1 MTLQDK
7 LKDDL
12 RSAMK
17 ARDEVRKDAIRVI
30 MGEMARSENKQLPDE
45 EIIKI
50 LKKLIKSEK
59 EMLEKSGQG
68 ETSPFIAIIEAYL
81 PKMATPDEIERWI
94 AANIDFSAY
103 KNKMQAMGSIMAHFG
118 ASADGNTVK
127 QVLHKFS
134 ATK

>member
-12 RSAMK
+12 KSAMK
-17 ARDEVRKDAIRVI
+17 ARDETKKDTLRVV
-30 MGEMARSENKQLPDE
+30 MGEMARSDKKQFADD

-68 ETSPFIAIIEAYL
+68 ETSAFIDIIEAYL
-81 PKMATPDEIERWI
+81 PKMATEDEIRQWI
-94 AANIDFSAY
+94 ATHVDFSAY

-118 ASADGNTVK
+118 AAADGNTVK
-127 QVLHKFS
+127 KVLQNYMD
-134 ATK
+134 

>member
-7 LKDDL
+7 LKNDL

-17 ARDEVRKDAIRVI
+17 ARDGAKKDALRVV
-30 MGEMARSENKQLPDE
+30 MGEMARLDKKQFPDD

-68 ETSPFIAIIEAYL
+68 QTSPFIEIIETYL
-81 PKMATPDEIERWI
+81 PQMATKDEIRQWI
-94 AANIDFSAY
+94 SANIDFSAY
-103 KNKMQAMGSIMAHFG
+103 KNKMQAMGPTMAHFG
-118 ASADGNTVK
+118 SSADGNIVK
-127 QVLHKFS
+127 QVLQDFS
-134 ATK
+134 S

>member
-12 RSAMK
+12 KSAMK
-17 ARDEVRKDAIRVI
+17 ARDESQKDAIRVV
-30 MGEMARSENKQLPDE
+30 MGEMARSDKKQLPDD

-50 LKKLIKSEK
+50 IKKLIKSEK

-68 ETSPFIAIIEAYL
+68 ATSPFIAIIEAYL
-81 PKMATPDEIERWI
+81 PKMATEGEIGQWI

-103 KNKMQAMGSIMAHFG
+103 KNKMQAMGTIMAHFG
-118 ASADGNTVK
+118 SSADGNIVK
-127 QVLHKFS
+127 QVLQNFS
-134 ATK
+134 V

>member
-7 LKDDL
+7 LKNDL
-12 RSAMK
+12 KSAIK
-17 ARDEVRKDAIRVI
+17 ARDDAKKDAIRVV
-30 MGEMARSENKQLPDE
+30 MGEMARADKKQLQDD

-68 ETSPFIAIIEAYL
+68 ATSAFESIIEAYL
-81 PKMATPDEIERWI
+81 PKMATEEEIEQWI
-94 AANIDFSAY
+94 ATNIDFSTY
-103 KNKMQAMGSIMAHFG
+103 KNKMQAMGTIMAHFG

-127 QVLHKFS
+127 QVLQNFPG
-134 ATK
+134 

>member
-12 RSAMK
+12 KSAMK
-17 ARDEVRKDAIRVI
+17 ARDEVQKDAIRVV
-30 MGEMARSENKQLPDE
+30 MGEMARSDKKQLSDE

-68 ETSPFIAIIEAYL
+68 STSPFIAIIEAYL
-81 PKMATPDEIERWI
+81 PKMATQDEIGQWI
-94 AANIDFSAY
+94 DANIDLSAY
-103 KNKMQAMGSIMAHFG
+103 KNKMQAMGTIMAHFG

-127 QVLHKFS
+127 QVLQKFS
-134 ATK
+134 A

>member
-12 RSAMK
+12 KSAIK
-17 ARDEVRKDAIRVI
+17 TRNDAQKDAIRVV
-30 MGEMARSENKQLPDE
+30 MGEISRSEKKQLPDE

-59 EMLEKSGQG
+59 EMLEKSGQA
-68 ETSPFIAIIEAYL
+68 ETSPFIAIIEGYL
-81 PKMATPDEIERWI
+81 PKMATTDEIGKWI
-94 AANIDFSAY
+94 ADNIDFSAY
-103 KNKMQAMGSIMAHFG
+103 KNKMQAMGTIMAHFG

-127 QVLHKFS
+127 QVLRNFS
-134 ATK
+134 A

>member
-12 RSAMK
+12 KSAMK
-17 ARDEVRKDAIRVI
+17 ARDEVQKDAIRVV
-30 MGEMARSENKQLPDE
+30 MGEMARSDKKQLPDE

-68 ETSPFIAIIEAYL
+68 ATSPFIAIIEAYL
-81 PKMATPDEIERWI
+81 PKMATQDEIGQWI
-94 AANIDFSAY
+94 TANIDFSAY
-103 KNKMQAMGSIMAHFG
+103 KNKMQAMGTIMAHFG

-127 QVLHKFS
+127 QVLQNFPG
-134 ATK
+134 